1 VDFVFDANGQR
12 LSESFNNK
20 TVNFAYNGVDA
31 WLDLE
36 STGTVVARYLLGSRV
51 DEMIYRRGGN
61 GGDVWYLADHLKS
74 VRNLVTRN
82 GFDTNSIR
90 TSAFGFPLESNAS
103 QLIDRFLFTG
113 REYIRPLAFTHHRA
127 RLAINSLNRFNSSD
141 PIGFASGETNLYR
154 ITRNNPLMST
164 DPTGLIEAVE
174 YTVSTTPS
182 GATVYSLGSS
192 SVTLGEL
199 PVQVIAAGSRK
210 VIYETTLNNLLKGIV
225 LEKRLAW
232 VDKGIDL
239 VLGLAPGIP
248 QGVAEAGVSGNAIV
262 TVARAIL
269 PFLRGLI
276 KWV

>member
-1 VDFVFDANGQR
+1 
-12 LSESFNNK
+12 
-20 TVNFAYNGVDA
+20 
-31 WLDLE
+31 
-36 STGTVVARYLLGSRV
+36 
-51 DEMIYRRGGN
+51 
-61 GGDVWYLADHLKS
+61 
-74 VRNLVTRN
+74 
-82 GFDTNSIR
+82 
-90 TSAFGFPLESNAS
+90 
-103 QLIDRFLFTG
+103 
-113 REYIRPLAFTHHRA
+113 
-127 RLAINSLNRFNSSD
+127 LAINSLNRFNSSD